1 MGSTRDQPS
10 ESLIAH
16 DALANLMV
24 VLRCLQHGRH
34 QCIPTLDTSIESA
47 LTETITA
54 AEGTFPERLGN
65 D

>member
-24 VLRCLQHGRH
+24 VLRCLQHGRC
-34 QCIPTLDTSIESA
+34 QCILTLDTSIESA